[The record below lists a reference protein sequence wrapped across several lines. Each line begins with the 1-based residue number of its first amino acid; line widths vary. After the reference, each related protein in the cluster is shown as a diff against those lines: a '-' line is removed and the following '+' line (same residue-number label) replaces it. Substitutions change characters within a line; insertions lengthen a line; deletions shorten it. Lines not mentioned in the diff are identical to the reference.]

1 MTSDRPTVSIVIPV
15 YNEEACL
22 QALIQRLESWLAS
35 VKDLDTEILFVD
47 DHSSDTTPTMLA
59 EACVHHPQWRF
70 VRLAANSGS
79 HIAIFAG
86 LEYAKGDC
94 AVFLAADLQDPP
106 ELITDMI
113 DRWRAGHHVVW
124 AVREKRE
131 GVPASEM
138 LFANTFY
145 WLMNRFSNITVPPKG
160 SDFALVD
167 RAVIEALRQSMSASP
182 YLMGEI
188 ARLGFSQDKVTYTK
202 AERAAGETKWN
213 LSRKLQLVADA
224 FTGFSFVPIRLMSYL
239 GMAASV
245 VGLLYA
251 VVVVLN
257 KIIIGGPVD
266 GWSSLMVVVLL
277 MGGFQMTMLGI
288 LGEYLWRTL
297 EESRQR
303 PRYFLETGSQPGA
316 GHETTDANRP
326 QRAPGTHQ
334 HVSDQP

>member
-1 MTSDRPTVSIVIPV
+1 VSSDKPMVSIIIPV

-22 QALIQRLESWLAS
+22 PALFERLEQWLGG
-35 VKDLDTEILFVD
+35 VEGFDTEILFVD
-47 DHSSDTTPTMLA
+47 DHSADATPTLLA
-59 EACVHHPQWRF
+59 EACEQRSTWRF
-70 VRLAANSGS
+70 LRLATNSGS

-86 LEYAKGDC
+86 LEHTQGDC

-106 ELITDMI
+106 ELISDMVA
-113 DRWRAGHHVVW
+113 RWQEGQQVVW
-124 AVREKRE
+124 AVREKRD

-145 WLMNRFSNITVPPKG
+145 WLMNRFSFITVPPKG
-160 SDFALVD
+160 SDFALLD
-167 RAVIEALRQSMSASP
+167 QRVIQALRTSMSASP

-188 ARLGFSQDKVTYTK
+188 ARLGFAQAKLFYTK
-202 AERAAGETKWN
+202 SERVSGETKWN

-245 VGLLYA
+245 LGLLYA
-251 VVVVLN
+251 LVVILN
-257 KIIIGGPVD
+257 KMIIGGPVD

-277 MGGFQMTMLGI
+277 MGGFQMTMLGV

-303 PRYFLETGSQPGA
+303 PKYFIESA
-316 GHETTDANRP
+316 GNV
-326 QRAPGTHQ
+326 APPKPLGEQ
-334 HVSDQP
+334 NE

>member
-1 MTSDRPTVSIVIPV
+1 MSSEKPEVTIVIPV

-22 QALIQRLESWLAS
+22 HALFERLEGWLAE
-35 VKDLDTEILFVD
+35 VTGFTAQVLFVD
-47 DHSSDTTPTMLA
+47 DHSADATPALLK
-59 EACVHHPQWRF
+59 EACEHHADWRYL
-70 VRLAANSGS
+70 RLASNSGS

-86 LEYAKGDC
+86 LEYNQSDC

-106 ELITDMI
+106 ELIGEMVEK
-113 DRWRAGHHVVW
+113 WKAGHQVVW

-138 LFANTFY
+138 LFANVFY
-145 WLMNRFSNITVPPKG
+145 GLMNRFSTITVPPKG

-167 RAVIEALRQSMSASP
+167 NQVVLALRQSMSASP

-188 ARLGFSQDKVTYTK
+188 ARLGFSQDKISYTK
-202 AERAAGETKWN
+202 AERSAGETKWN

-257 KIIIGGPVD
+257 KILIGGPVD

-277 MGGFQMTMLGI
+277 MGGFQMTMLGV

-303 PRYFLETGSQPGA
+303 PKYFVES
-316 GHETTDANRP
+316 
-326 QRAPGTHQ
+326 GTVNDHDKKAAQ
-334 HVSDQP
+334 L

>member
-1 MTSDRPTVSIVIPV
+1 MPVPPEKATVSIVLPV
-15 YNEEACL
+15 FNEEACL
-22 QALIQRLESWLAS
+22 PALFARLESWLEGIADFEAD
-35 VKDLDTEILFVD
+35 VIFVD
-47 DHSSDTTPTMLA
+47 DHSSDGTPALLA
-59 EACVHHPQWRF
+59 AACGAHPDWRYI
-70 VRLAANSGS
+70 RLAANSGS

-86 LEYAKGDC
+86 LEHAGGDC

-106 ELITDMI
+106 ELTTEMVA
-113 DRWRAGHHVVW
+113 RWRGGHRVVW
-124 AVREKRE
+124 AVREKRA

-138 LFANTFY
+138 LFANVFY
-145 WLMNRFSNITVPPKG
+145 ALMNRFSTITVPPKG

-167 RAVIEALRQSMSASP
+167 RQVIAALRQSMSASP

-188 ARLGFSQDKVTYTK
+188 ARLGFSQDKVGYTK

-213 LSRKLQLVADA
+213 LGRKLQLVADA

-239 GMAASV
+239 GMAASL

-251 VVVVLN
+251 LVVILN

-266 GWSSLMVVVLL
+266 GWSSLMVVILL
-277 MGGFQMTMLGI
+277 MGGFQMTMLGV

-303 PRYFLETGSQPGA
+303 PKYFVEASGNMDAPTGKG
-316 GHETTDANRP
+316 GDD
-326 QRAPGTHQ
+326 
-334 HVSDQP
+334 V

>member
-1 MTSDRPTVSIVIPV
+1 MVSIVIPV

-22 QALIQRLESWLAS
+22 PALFERLEQWLAGI
-35 VKDLDTEILFVD
+35 DDFDTEILFVD
-47 DHSSDTTPTMLA
+47 DHSVDATPSLLA
-59 EACVHHPQWRF
+59 EACDRHEQWRF
-70 VRLAANSGS
+70 LRLATNSGS

-86 LEYAKGDC
+86 LEHTQGDC

-106 ELITDMI
+106 ELISDMVKC
-113 DRWRAGHHVVW
+113 WQEGQQVVW
-124 AVREKRE
+124 AVREKRD

-145 WLMNRFSNITVPPKG
+145 WLMNRFSFITVPPKG
-160 SDFALVD
+160 SDFALLD
-167 RAVIEALRQSMSASP
+167 QRVIQALRSSMSASP

-188 ARLGFSQDKVTYTK
+188 ARLGFSQAKLFYTK
-202 AERAAGETKWN
+202 SERVSGETKWN

-239 GMAASV
+239 GMAASLL
-245 VGLLYA
+245 GLLYT
-251 VVVVLN
+251 VVVILN
-257 KIIIGGPVD
+257 KVIIGGPVD

-277 MGGFQMTMLGI
+277 MGGFQMTMLGV

-303 PRYFLETGSQPGA
+303 PKYFIESA
-316 GHETTDANRP
+316 GNI
-326 QRAPGTHQ
+326 APPEPLGEQKTSCGEH
-334 HVSDQP
+334 SENE

>member
-1 MTSDRPTVSIVIPV
+1 MSSDNPMVSIVIPV
-15 YNEEACL
+15 FNEEACL
-22 QALIQRLESWLAS
+22 GILFERLDTWLGEIRTF
-35 VKDLDTEILFVD
+35 DTEIIFVD
-47 DHSSDTTPTMLA
+47 DHSADSTPALLG
-59 EACVHHPQWRF
+59 EACAKHPRWQYI
-70 VRLAANSGS
+70 RLAANSGS

-86 LEYAKGDC
+86 LQHAKGDC

-106 ELITDMI
+106 ELISDMVV
-113 DRWRAGHHVVW
+113 RWQAGHRVVW
-124 AVREKRE
+124 AVREARA

-145 WLMNRFSNITVPPKG
+145 WLMNRFSSITVPPKG
-160 SDFALVD
+160 SDFALID
-167 RAVIEALRQSMSASP
+167 RLAIDALGKSMSASP

-188 ARLGFSQDKVTYTK
+188 ARLGFSQDNVCYTK
-202 AERAAGETKWN
+202 AERSAGETKWN

-251 VVVVLN
+251 VVVILN

-277 MGGFQMTMLGI
+277 MGGFQMTMLGV

-303 PRYFLETGSQPGA
+303 PKYFVEASSDS
-316 GHETTDANRP
+316 TDVEA
-326 QRAPGTHQ
+326 A
-334 HVSDQP
+334 D

>member
-1 MTSDRPTVSIVIPV
+1 MSSVKPLVSIVIPV

-22 QALIQRLESWLAS
+22 PALFERLKQWLAGIENF
-35 VKDLDTEILFVD
+35 DTEILFVD
-47 DHSSDTTPTMLA
+47 DHSTDTTPALLA
-59 EACVHHPQWRF
+59 EACGQHSSWRF
-70 VRLAANSGS
+70 LRLATNSGS

-86 LEYAKGDC
+86 LEHTQGDC

-106 ELITDMI
+106 ELIADMVQ
-113 DRWRAGHHVVW
+113 RWQEGQQVVW
-124 AVREKRE
+124 AVREKRD

-145 WLMNRFSNITVPPKG
+145 WLMNRFSFITVPPKG
-160 SDFALVD
+160 SDFALLD
-167 RAVIEALRQSMSASP
+167 QKVILALRSSMSASP

-188 ARLGFSQDKVTYTK
+188 ARLGFSQSKLFYTK
-202 AERAAGETKWN
+202 AERVEGETKWN

-239 GMAASV
+239 GMAASLL
-245 VGLLYA
+245 GLIYT
-251 VVVVLN
+251 VVVILN
-257 KIIIGGPVD
+257 KIIVGGPVD

-277 MGGFQMTMLGI
+277 MGGFQMTMLGV

-303 PRYFLETGSQPGA
+303 PKYFVESA
-316 GHETTDANRP
+316 GNLTPPEP
-326 QRAPGTHQ
+326 L
-334 HVSDQP
+334 SEE

>member
-1 MTSDRPTVSIVIPV
+1 MVSIVIPV
-15 YNEEACL
+15 FNEEACL
-22 QALIQRLESWLAS
+22 GLLFDRLKTWLS
-35 VKDLDTEILFVD
+35 DVDTFDAEIIFVD
-47 DHSSDTTPTMLA
+47 DHSADSTPALLA
-59 EACVHHPQWRF
+59 DACAQQPRWRYI
-70 VRLAANSGS
+70 RLAANSGS

-86 LEYAKGDC
+86 LQQAQGDC

-106 ELITDMI
+106 ELIADMVL
-113 DRWRAGHHVVW
+113 RWQAGHRVVW
-124 AVREKRE
+124 AVREARA

-145 WLMNRFSNITVPPKG
+145 WLMNRFSSITVPPKG

-167 RAVIEALRQSMSASP
+167 RLAMDALGQSMSASP

-188 ARLGFSQDKVTYTK
+188 ARLGFSQDKVCYTK

-239 GMAASV
+239 GMAASI

-251 VVVVLN
+251 VVVILN
-257 KIIIGGPVD
+257 KIVVGGPVD

-277 MGGFQMTMLGI
+277 MGGFQMTMLGV

-303 PRYFLETGSQPGA
+303 PKFFIEAS
-316 GHETTDANRP
+316 
-326 QRAPGTHQ
+326 
-334 HVSDQP
+334 SDSADNKTED

>member
-1 MTSDRPTVSIVIPV
+1 MPDTPLVSIVLPV

-22 QALIQRLESWLAS
+22 PALFERLEGWLAD
-35 VKDLDTEILFVD
+35 VDRFDTEIIFVD
-47 DHSSDTTPTMLA
+47 DHSADATPRLLA
-59 EACVHHPQWRF
+59 EACDSHATWHYL
-70 VRLAANSGS
+70 RLAANSGS

-86 LEYAKGDC
+86 LDRARGDC

-106 ELITDMI
+106 ELIAEMVAQ
-113 DRWRAGHHVVW
+113 WKAGDKVVW
-124 AVREKRE
+124 AVREERH

-138 LFANTFY
+138 LFAGVFY
-145 WLMNRFSNITVPPKG
+145 GLMNCFSSITVPPKG
-160 SDFALVD
+160 SDFALIDKQVV
-167 RAVIEALRQSMSASP
+167 AALCQSMSASP

-188 ARLGFSQDKVTYTK
+188 ARLGFSQGKIGYTK
-202 AERAAGETKWN
+202 AERAAGKTKWN
-213 LSRKLQLVADA
+213 LSRKLRLVADA

-251 VVVVLN
+251 IVVVLN
-257 KIIIGGPVD
+257 KIVIGGPVE

-277 MGGFQMTMLGI
+277 MGGFQMTMLGV

-303 PRYFLETGSQPGA
+303 PKYFIEEASESSGADGDDPAERRGS
-316 GHETTDANRP
+316 E
-326 QRAPGTHQ
+326 
-334 HVSDQP
+334 